1 MGWVTVSAKVR
12 REVWEKARNYGINIS
27 EVLRRALEEEVRK
40 RELEELARA
49 LEEAGRELS
58 KVSMEE
64 VVGMIREAR
73 ESR

>member
-1 MGWVTVSAKVR
+1 MSAKVR

>member
-1 MGWVTVSAKVR
+1 MSAKVR

-58 KVSMEE
+58 KVSVEE